1 MKGFIKLILI
11 IIGSISVAL
20 GCLGIFLPILPT
32 TPFLLL
38 GAACYVRG
46 SDKLYNWLI
55 NNKWFGTYIR
65 NYREGRGIPIKVK
78 LYAVSLLWVS
88 ILYAVIFAISKLPL
102 RIMLL
107 LIAAGVTL
115 HILRIKTM
123 VKDEV
128 KETETEINEETKVV

>member
-1 MKGFIKLILI
+1 LKGFIKLILI

-46 SDKLYNWLI
+46 SEKLYNWLI
-55 NNKWFGTYIR
+55 NNKWFGTYIK

-78 LYAVSLLWVS
+78 LYAVSLLWIS

-123 VKDEV
+123 VKSEV
-128 KETETEINEETKVV
+128 KETEAGINEETKVV

>member
-46 SDKLYNWLI
+46 SEKLYNWLI
-55 NNKWFGTYIR
+55 NNKWFGTYIK